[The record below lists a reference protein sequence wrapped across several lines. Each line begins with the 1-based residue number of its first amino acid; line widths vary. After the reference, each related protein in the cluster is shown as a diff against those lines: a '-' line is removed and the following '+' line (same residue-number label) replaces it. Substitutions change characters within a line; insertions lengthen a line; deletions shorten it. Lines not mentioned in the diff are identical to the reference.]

1 MADALREA
9 RRKQAGSLRATA
21 LRLLARRDYPRA
33 ALEARLIASSADRDE
48 IARVL
53 DDLERRGYL
62 SDARFAQMRVAQKAD
77 RFGKRAIARALHA
90 RRVDPNA
97 AREALAAVSADDE
110 AARAKAVWARRFGV
124 KAADERERA
133 RQIRFLL
140 ARGYRLQV
148 ALAVVGRSHAA
159 GADDADPGSALD
171 DV

>member
-1 MADALREA
+1 VTDALRGA
-9 RRKQAGSLRATA
+9 RRKPAGSLRATA

-33 ALEARLIASSADRDE
+33 TLEARLVAGGADRSE
-48 IARVL
+48 VAHLL
-53 DDLERRGYL
+53 DDLERHGYL
-62 SDARFAQMRVAQKAD
+62 SDARFAQMLVAQKAD
-77 RFGKRAIARALHA
+77 RFGKRAIAHALHA
-90 RRVDPNA
+90 RRVDPDA
-97 AREALAAVSADDE
+97 AREALAAVNVDDE

-124 KAADERERA
+124 KAGDERERA

-159 GADDADPGSALD
+159 GTDGDSDNALN